1 VATSPQPQPSP
12 LTPAEWEVEFRRAI
26 SADFQTHDDPAIA
39 QLLLDSDN
47 TFEHT
52 AVHVRRF
59 VTDFWK
65 EINEDRSLYGAELRG
80 KLPSAIAGQKTTI
93 SVLEM
98 EGTQLD
104 ESGFDRQ
111 VPIQINTRQY
121 LQNARELL
129 AQLEYMRDHAPA
141 AFSIKSLGYGI
152 SGTGAIR
159 PSDLQT
165 LYSLHCFLRYRLG
178 ECSFDTL
185 ATLLDCG
192 FTLEG
197 IDKEVY
203 DGKNLKN
210 RLDGFRQNKWL
221 AEQTEAAARSIPQVK
236 PRNK

>member
-1 VATSPQPQPSP
+1 MYGMYGLDYEPRNAK
-12 LTPAEWEVEFRRAI
+12 EKW
-26 SADFQTHDDPAIA
+26 
-39 QLLLDSDN
+39 LLR
-47 TFEHT
+47 
-52 AVHVRRF
+52 VV

-98 EGTQLD
+98 ESTRLD

-111 VPIQINTRQY
+111 VPVQISTRQY

-129 AQLEYMRDHAPA
+129 AHLEYMRDRAPA
-141 AFSIKSLGYGI
+141 AFSIKSLGYAF
-152 SGTGAIR
+152 SGTVALR

-165 LYSLHCFLRYRLG
+165 LYSLYCFLRYRLG
-178 ECSFDTL
+178 ECSYDTV

-192 FTLEG
+192 FAVEG
-197 IDKEVY
+197 IDKSVY

-210 RLDGFRQNKWL
+210 RLDSFRQNKRL
-221 AEQTEAAARSIPQVK
+221 AEQTEAAARSIPHDK

>member
-1 VATSPQPQPSP
+1 
-12 LTPAEWEVEFRRAI
+12 
-26 SADFQTHDDPAIA
+26 
-39 QLLLDSDN
+39 
-47 TFEHT
+47 
-52 AVHVRRF
+52 
-59 VTDFWK
+59 
-65 EINEDRSLYGAELRG
+65 
-80 KLPSAIAGQKTTI
+80 
-93 SVLEM
+93 
-98 EGTQLD
+98 
-104 ESGFDRQ
+104 

-192 FTLEG
+192 FTMEG

-210 RLDGFRQNKWL
+210 RLDGFRQNKRL